1 MASDELKDE
10 NTSEKASF
18 AELFEFYG
26 EGLKEDV
33 QVGDK
38 NRGKIISIGKDYW
51 LAKTQEALERV

>member
-1 MASDELKDE
+1 VWVASDELKDE

-38 NRGKIISIGKDYW
+38 NRGKIKKGIKI
-51 LAKTQEALERV
+51 LEEFK